1 MAVFQSIRKLFSH
14 VPVTEPVVVSP
25 APKCTY
31 SLKPLTI
38 RNLNEVLQLNLRCFA
53 KGENYTK
60 HTFTYLLND
69 PKTLSYQAVTNMI
82 EMVGFI
88 VTMMN
93 ADGSA
98 HITTVGVA
106 PEHRRRNI
114 AGMMLAHLERS
125 LSSKGITTVVLE
137 VRVGNTAAQNLY
149 QRAGYSSVQRM
160 SRYYSNGE
168 DGYLMMK
175 SLI

>member
-1 MAVFQSIRKLFSH
+1 MAVFQSIRNLFSH
-14 VPVTEPVVVSP
+14 VPVTEPELIIP
-25 APKCTY
+25 APECEY
-31 SLKPLTI
+31 SLKPLTSK
-38 RNLNEVLQLNLRCFA
+38 NLNEVLRLNLRCFA

-69 PKTLSYQAVTNMI
+69 PQTLSYQVVTEMN

-98 HITTVGVA
+98 HITTIGVS

-114 AGMMLAHLERS
+114 AGMMLDYLERA
-125 LSSKGITTVVLE
+125 LAAKGITTVVLE
-137 VRVGNTAAQNLY
+137 VRVGNVAAQNLY
-149 QRAGYSSVQRM
+149 RRGGYACVQRM
-160 SRYYSNGE
+160 GRYYSNGE
-168 DGYLMMK
+168 DGFMMMK
-175 SLI
+175 ALV